1 MKRIVLLLFMSCAL
15 SSFTM
20 ADRIDA
26 NLTPV
31 KQRHHHQQHHAH
43 GAPKHHTQHS
53 RHASV

>member
-1 MKRIVLLLFMSCAL
+1 MKRIVLLLFMSCAF